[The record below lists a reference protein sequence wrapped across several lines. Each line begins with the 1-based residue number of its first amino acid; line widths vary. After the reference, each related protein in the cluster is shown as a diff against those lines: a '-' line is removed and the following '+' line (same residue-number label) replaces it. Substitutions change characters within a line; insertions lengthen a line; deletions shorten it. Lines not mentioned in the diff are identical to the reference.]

1 MTMLARHTPQ
11 DAYRRVDFDAR
22 VHGSDPA
29 ELVGLCYEHL
39 IGSLGSALYAHE
51 RGDNATKSQALTRAM
66 AALTALQ
73 LGVAGEAG
81 VALVLRQFYQAARGA
96 LLDSVLAFKPARIA
110 EIRQDFVEIA
120 AAVTGA
126 GRAP

>member
-22 VHGSDPA
+22 VHGCDPA

-51 RGDNATKSQALTRAM
+51 RGDNAAKSQALTRAM
-66 AALTALQ
+66 SALTALQ
-73 LGVAGEAG
+73 LGVSGEAG
-81 VALVLRQFYQAARGA
+81 VALALRQFYQAVRGS

-110 EIRQDFVEIA
+110 EIRQDFTEIA
-120 AAVTGA
+120 AALA
-126 GRAP
+126 GESAAA